1 MQDLSKKVIVL
12 NNFTSPY
19 IAEALIVLKD
29 YDPRLEGKILEE
41 AERVVSEY
49 IQKSNSRYKKD
60 ASARIY
66 KKNGQQKAVRKAS
79 KLKVFCA
86 IAFVIISLL
95 GIGIY
100 NNIIG

>member
-49 IQKSNSRYKKD
+49 IQKSKKD
-60 ASARIY
+60 STARVY